1 MNGRLDHPFTSLDV
15 GEPDAEFNGAFTGLA
30 VI

>member
-1 MNGRLDHPFTSLDV
+1 MNGRLDHPITSLNV
-15 GEPDAEFNGAFTGLA
+15 GELDAEFNGAFTNRA